1 MLMQATART
10 LLALRLL
17 EAARLPPRQFRLLSL
32 TPFRHSA
39 LEAPEE
45 EPSRALVPVRA
56 KERGLLSALTDVVA
70 GAVHK

>member
-1 MLMQATART
+1 MIMQATART
-10 LLALRLL
+10 LLELRLQ
-17 EAARLPPRQFRLLSL
+17 EAARLPLRQLRLLSL

-45 EPSRALVPVRA
+45 PSSALVPVRA